1 MGVLALAT
9 AAVAV
14 VSAPLA
20 GRRRNLPTTN
30 AVMIGLQVGM
40 HVLFHATEA
49 PMVPMVPVVTG
60 HLLATGSGLV
70 PLRTGRTGAAGM
82 AMGHVRAVPPG
93 AAAVTARTAA
103 GAVMPWMAAGHLLA
117 ALAVSWLLC
126 RCDAAVTAAVILAEA
141 AVSLLAVVVVRLL
154 TGSIQVPAVAG
165 PRLVRPARDEL
176 WIPGPTALLVNI
188 VVRRGP
194 PRGRFAANLLAA

>member
-49 PMVPMVPVVTG
+49 PMVPVVTG

-70 PLRTGRTGAAGM
+70 PLRRGGHRRGDPGRGGGFAIGRCGGTAAD
-82 AMGHVRAVPPG
+82 RLDPG
-93 AAAVTARTAA
+93 A
-103 GAVMPWMAAGHLLA
+103 
-117 ALAVSWLLC
+117 
-126 RCDAAVTAAVILAEA
+126 
-141 AVSLLAVVVVRLL
+141 
-154 TGSIQVPAVAG
+154 
-165 PRLVRPARDEL
+165 
-176 WIPGPTALLVNI
+176 
-188 VVRRGP
+188 
-194 PRGRFAANLLAA
+194 RGRGTEARAASA